1 MRGKVVSYLET
12 FLLYLIVLFPIS
24 AITGPL
30 FLDLFVIL
38 SGISFIL
45 IVRSRLFKNKFFKI
59 FLFIYILL
67 IITSL
72 FGKNILNS
80 IKTSLPYLRFFLFI
94 LAIIYISKK
103 KNFFKLLNFSIFYL
117 YLILVIDTYF
127 QVFSGKTFFGIYQ
140 TNVRI
145 SGIFNDELVLGSFLI
160 KTLPIYI
167 SLVFYNM
174 NLFNKYFNISQF
186 ILIIFSFF
194 LIYFAGEKT
203 SLLLSFFI
211 ILSAVVCLKNRFLL
225 LIIFFSSFVFF
236 VGIINI
242 EHFKNINKR
251 YSVLKIEDKKITF
264 NNSFIEDQFVH
275 YKTAILIFSDNK
287 LTGIGPRNFRIIC
300 KDYDEGIGCA
310 THPHNFYFELLS
322 ETGILLFTIMLIIYY
337 KFLSNYIVMIYK
349 FIKNKD
355 IKNSEKSKF
364 FILTSVVINFFPI
377 IQTGSIFN
385 NWYAALIFFSLAIYL
400 KISNEV

>member
-24 AITGPL
+24 AITGPF

-67 IITSL
+67 ITTSL

-211 ILSAVVCLKNRFLL
+211 ILSAVV
-225 LIIFFSSFVFF
+225 
-236 VGIINI
+236 
-242 EHFKNINKR
+242 
-251 YSVLKIEDKKITF
+251 
-264 NNSFIEDQFVH
+264 
-275 YKTAILIFSDNK
+275 
-287 LTGIGPRNFRIIC
+287 
-300 KDYDEGIGCA
+300 
-310 THPHNFYFELLS
+310 
-322 ETGILLFTIMLIIYY
+322 
-337 KFLSNYIVMIYK
+337 
-349 FIKNKD
+349 
-355 IKNSEKSKF
+355 
-364 FILTSVVINFFPI
+364 
-377 IQTGSIFN
+377 
-385 NWYAALIFFSLAIYL
+385 
-400 KISNEV
+400 